1 MGLINNIK
9 KEAQGNKTKIQSS
22 KASELEKILNNLF
35 YLPKN
40 VEKETAFVKQVM
52 TRGLESQ
59 ERVGLHASSLIVSDN
74 EFCAREQVLSLIYK
88 QLQGEQLN
96 VGLLRIFEEGNAIH
110 EKWQRMFLRAG
121 YSEVEDLDK
130 TQFNKKYMISFTPDI
145 ICSIPEFYDGK
156 MVGEIKSVNT
166 FQFQRMITHP
176 SAGKQLQWYMYLTGI
191 KKGFVLCD
199 DKNTQ
204 DFKLEVYDFDKE
216 KVEPFIERAEVV
228 KEAYDRVFDEGKMI
242 KRPKFAKDINC
253 KKCSKCAMRDACY
266 NVGMGRVKIK

>member
-145 ICSIPEFYDGK
+145 ICNIPEFYDGK

-266 NVGMGRVKIK
+266 DVGMGKVKI

>member
-74 EFCAREQVLSLIYK
+74 DFCAREQVLSLIYK

-145 ICSIPEFYDGK
+145 ICNIPEFYDGK

>member
-59 ERVGLHASSLIVSDN
+59 ERIGLHASSLIVSDN

-145 ICSIPEFYDGK
+145 ICNIPEFYDGK

>member
-74 EFCAREQVLSLIYK
+74 DFCAREQVLSLIYK